1 MIKRLFKWYCNRAMQ
16 TDAKTLSCQKQ
27 KKKKNMS

>member
-16 TDAKTLSCQKQ
+16 TDATTLSCQTPIRLL
-27 KKKKNMS
+27 NMS